1 MRLFSALYDR
11 ALRWAA
17 HRHAVQYL
25 GVLSFAEASFFP
37 VPPDVMLAPMV
48 LARRERAWFF
58 AMVATLGSAFGGALG
73 YIIGHFFFEAVE
85 PVLHEVG
92 YWDTYLQVRSWFSEW
107 GVWMI
112 FIAGFTPIPFKVFT
126 IAAGAATMSFIP
138 FLIAS
143 IVGRGA
149 RFFLV
154 AGLIH
159 RGGEPMQVALRR
171 HIDTIGWVCVA
182 LAFIAYLYLR

>member
-1 MRLFSALYDR
+1 VRLFSALYDR

-25 GVLSFAEASFFP
+25 GGLSFAEASFFP

-58 AMVATLGSAFGGALG
+58 AMVATLGSAFGGVLG
-73 YIIGHFFFEAVE
+73 YVIGHFFFEAVE

-92 YWDTYLQVRSWFSEW
+92 YWDTYLKVRGWFSEW
-107 GVWMI
+107 GVWMV
-112 FIAGFTPIPFKVFT
+112 FIAGFTPIPYKVIT

-138 FLIAS
+138 FVIAS

-159 RGGEPMQVALRR
+159 RGGEPMQAALRR
-171 HIDTIGWVCVA
+171 HIDSIGWVCVV
-182 LAFIAYLYLR
+182 LAAGAYLYFR